1 MRTII
6 PGEIATK
13 DLHQF
18 ILGSV
23 SPRPIAFVSTV
34 DEKGNPNIAPYS
46 FFNAFSSNPPVLVFS
61 SNRRVA
67 DNTTKDTLHNVQL
80 NQELVVN
87 VVNYEIVQ
95 QMALASISYPSN
107 IDEFKKSGLTPMP
120 SDEVAPFRIKESPV
134 HYECKVSEIITLGE
148 YGGAGHLI
156 LCKVLRMHVRESI
169 IEDNNRINPHKIDL
183 VGRMGRAHYVRASG
197 AAIFDV
203 YQSVMKPALGYDELP
218 SHILNS
224 AVLIGNEIAQLA
236 GLYEFPKQEDV
247 DALVASEERLQVLIA
262 NEDNLDAAFCLEQLH
277 LMVKEALHNGQAEK
291 AFQLAMAF
299 ESVNAA

>member
-23 SPRPIAFVSTV
+23 APRPIAFVSTV
-34 DEKGNPNIAPYS
+34 DDKGQPNIAPYS

-87 VVNYEIVQ
+87 IVNYEIVQ

-120 SDEVAPFRIKESPV
+120 SDVVAPFRIKESPV
-134 HYECKVSEIITLGE
+134 HYECNVSEIITLGKH
-148 YGGAGHLI
+148 GGAGHLI
-156 LCKVLRMHVRESI
+156 ICKVLRVHLSESI
-169 IEDNNRINPHKIDL
+169 IDENNRINPHKIDL

-203 YQSVMKPALGYDELP
+203 YQSVMKPALGYDQMP
-218 SHILNS
+218 DHILKS
-224 AVLIGNEIAQLA
+224 TVLIGNEIAQLA
-236 GLYEFPKQEDV
+236 GLYAFPEQADI
-247 DALVASEERLQVLIA
+247 DALVASDKQLQKVLA
-262 NEDNLDAAFCLEQLH
+262 NEDQLTASACLEQLH
-277 LMVKEALHNGQAEK
+277 LIVKEALRNGQAEK
-291 AFQLAMAF
+291 AFQIAMAF
-299 ESVNAA
+299 ESINL